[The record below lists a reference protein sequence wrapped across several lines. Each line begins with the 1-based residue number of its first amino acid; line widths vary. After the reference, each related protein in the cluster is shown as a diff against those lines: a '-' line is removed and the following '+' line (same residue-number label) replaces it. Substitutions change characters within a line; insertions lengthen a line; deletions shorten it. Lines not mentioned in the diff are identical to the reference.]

1 MRRVVITGLGAVSP
15 IGNNVNEMWDGILTK
30 KCGIDKIT
38 HFDTTDFKVKLAA
51 EVKNLKLDDYLDFK
65 EIKNNDLFTI
75 YAKIAAKEAMK
86 DSNINLDEIDHD
98 RFGVVLASGIGGIET
113 IQDNTI
119 TMMERGP
126 GRISPFFIPK
136 SLINLSA
143 GSIAIDF
150 KAHGYVTSVVTACA
164 AGTNAIGDAFNRIR
178 CGYEDIMITGGTEAA
193 ICKLGIAGFQSMKA
207 LCTSEDPNRASI
219 PFDAERKGFVMGEGA
234 GILILEELEH
244 ALKRNAKIYAEVVGY
259 GVSCDANHV
268 TAPLSDGSISSKAM
282 VNAIKDAGI
291 NYNEIDYINAHGTST
306 HLNDLTETNAIK
318 LTFKDHASKIMVS
331 STKGNTGH
339 LLGAAG
345 AIEAIISTKALV
357 EGIVPPTINYQV
369 QDPECDLDIV
379 PNEPRKYDLN
389 YIMSNSLGFG
399 GHNASIIIKKWSK

>member
-15 IGNNVNEMWDGILTK
+15 IGNNVNDMWNGILNK
-30 KCGIDKIT
+30 KCGIDFIT

-51 EVKNLKLDDYLDFK
+51 EVKDLKLEDYLDFK
-65 EIKNNDLFTI
+65 EIKNNDLFTS

-86 DSNINLDEIDHD
+86 DSNLNLDEIDHD

-143 GSIAIDF
+143 GSIAIEF

-178 CGYEDIMITGGTEAA
+178 CGYEDIMITGGAEAA

-207 LCTSEDPNRASI
+207 LCTSDDPNRASI

-259 GVSCDANHV
+259 GVSCDANHI

-291 NYNEIDYINAHGTST
+291 SYNDVDYVNAHGTST

-318 LTFKDHASKIMVS
+318 LTFKEHANKIMVS

-399 GHNASIIIKKWSK
+399 GHNASIILKKWSK